1 VGSDPVFPR
10 PSRVGFRLGDFSVE
24 PEADRLHFG
33 GESFHLEPKV
43 MEVLLVLVKH
53 AGHVVNKEALL
64 DAVWG
69 SQFVAES
76 TLSRA
81 IAELRRALGDDAR
94 VPRYIE
100 TVPRRGYRLLPQ
112 VERPATAQPVTPPPI
127 EPPATT
133 DDARRV
139 RELTLQVEELETVIA
154 ALRRS
159 RFRRV
164 REAWFAFMRVLG
176 VNRQS

>member
-1 VGSDPVFPR
+1 MFPR

-24 PEADRLHFG
+24 PEADRLHLG
-33 GESFHLEPKV
+33 GETFHLEPKV

-69 SQFVAES
+69 SRFVAES

-81 IAELRRALGDDAR
+81 IAELRRALRDDAR
-94 VPRYIE
+94 EPRYIE
-100 TVPRRGYRLLPQ
+100 TVPRRGYRLLPE
-112 VERPATAQPVTPPPI
+112 VERSLAAKPALPLPT
-127 EPPATT
+127 EPAASAG
-133 DDARRV
+133 DARRV
-139 RELTLQVEELETVIA
+139 RELTLKVEELETVIA

-164 REAWFAFMRVLG
+164 RDAWFAFMRVMGL
-176 VNRQS
+176 NRQS